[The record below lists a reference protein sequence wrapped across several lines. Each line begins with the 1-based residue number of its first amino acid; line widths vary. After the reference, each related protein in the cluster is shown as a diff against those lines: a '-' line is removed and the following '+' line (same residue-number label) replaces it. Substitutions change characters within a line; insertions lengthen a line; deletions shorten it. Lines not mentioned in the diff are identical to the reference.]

1 MARFRPVPTADE
13 LLAVMHPGVAYAPY
27 VLASQ
32 FNLKADRIRPLLDEM
47 LATGRLSPI
56 HVSNSRSCNVCI
68 AGTEPR
74 PTSAAEKYVGVPAA
88 PRRHFVMTGDL
99 DAYAAELRRRAD
111 LCMMVR
117 R

>member
-1 MARFRPVPTADE
+1 MARFRPVPTANE

-47 LATGRLSPI
+47 LAAGQLSPI

-74 PTSAAEKYVGVPAA
+74 PAASDEKYVGVPAA
-88 PRRHFVMTGDL
+88 PRRYFVMTGDL
-99 DAYAAELRRRAD
+99 NAYAAELKRRAD